1 MGITDY
7 SATAASNTTINGV
20 NIDEGCNPG
29 GINNAIREIMADI
42 ATYNLPNLFS
52 GANAAIALKAN
63 LASPVFTGTV
73 TAPRVRLTTTTDV
86 SLTSTGHAFQIGDT
100 SGAHLKM
107 DGNELQAQSTPTL
120 PATFI
125 LNGGGGDVSI
135 GTALSSVG
143 VNGALNVSG
152 GFTLNQTWQD
162 VSGSRSA
169 GTSYRNTTGK
179 PIEVAI
185 ISFTSIAT
193 RLIQVSANNSTWV
206 DVGYVQNNRVSSSSF
221 GVPDDYYYRINF
233 TPGVVIISWAELH

>member
-7 SATAASNTTINGV
+7 STTAASNTTINGV

-42 ATYNLPNLFS
+42 AAYDF
-52 GANAAIALKAN
+52 
-63 LASPVFTGTV
+63 ASPTFTGTV

-86 SLTSTGHAFQIGDT
+86 SLTSTGHPFQIGPS

-152 GFTLNQTWQD
+152 GFTINQTWQD

-179 PIEVAI
+179 PIHVNI
-185 ISFTSIAT
+185 VGIAASGV
-193 RLIQVSANNSTWV
+193 RAVQVSLNNSSWIT
-206 DVGYVQNNRVSSSSF
+206 VGTITGLDGVNVSF
-221 GVPDDYYYRINF
+221 PVPDDWYYRFASGGGI
-233 TPGVVIISWAELH
+233 VAWAELR